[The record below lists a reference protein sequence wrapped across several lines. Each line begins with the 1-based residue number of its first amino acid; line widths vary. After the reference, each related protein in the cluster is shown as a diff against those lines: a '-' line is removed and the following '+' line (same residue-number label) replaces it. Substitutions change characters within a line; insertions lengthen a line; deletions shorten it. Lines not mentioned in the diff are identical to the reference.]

1 MLEKLE
7 GLADRYDEL
16 ENQLAS
22 PNLYD
27 DPERAAALTKEHRN
41 LQPILKTYS
50 AYQTA
55 CQDEQDAKELLEEA
69 GGDADMHA
77 LAGDLGI
84 QPRAKGAAGAGIEDS
99 AFAERRA

>member
-41 LQPILKTYS
+41 LQPILKTYR

-55 CQDEQDAKELLEEA
+55 CQDEQDAK
-69 GGDADMHA
+69 DCWRKRRRCRHA
-77 LAGDLGI
+77 CARAGD
-84 QPRAKGAAGAGIEDS
+84 
-99 AFAERRA
+99 FASSREQKEQLEQE

>member
-41 LQPILKTYS
+41 LNPIL
-50 AYQTA
+50 
-55 CQDEQDAKELLEEA
+55 
-69 GGDADMHA
+69 
-77 LAGDLGI
+77 
-84 QPRAKGAAGAGIEDS
+84 
-99 AFAERRA
+99 

>member
-27 DPERAAALTKEHRN
+27 DPERAAALK
-41 LQPILKTYS
+41 KFAADS
-50 AYQTA
+50 
-55 CQDEQDAKELLEEA
+55 QD
-69 GGDADMHA
+69 
-77 LAGDLGI
+77 I
-84 QPRAKGAAGAGIEDS
+84 PRIPDCLSG
-99 AFAERRA
+99 